1 MNEKQETPQETPPET
16 PANVPMN
23 RAERRHM
30 AKNAN
35 STDKL
40 NDFRAQQ
47 AQHASPMNGA
57 GRGTMQKR
65 GAVHRKTGS

>member
-1 MNEKQETPQETPPET
+1 MDEKQETPADV
-16 PANVPMN
+16 PADVPMN

-30 AKNAN
+30 AKNAGAA
-35 STDKL
+35 DKL

-47 AQHASPMNGA
+47 AQHSSPVNGG
-57 GRGTMQKR
+57 GRGSQVRR